1 MAQSKETGT
10 ERAAYTY
17 TPGDGHRYTW
27 DGGPVVTVETITTVA
42 GVLVFTP
49 GDPIRVGT
57 IRRTVTAFTDAVDA
71 IRAHR

>member
-1 MAQSKETGT
+1 MAQSKDTAQ

-27 DGGPVVTVETITTVA
+27 DGGPVVTVERITTVA

-49 GDPIRVGT
+49 GDPIAVGT
-57 IRRTVTAFTDAVDA
+57 ISRTVTAFTDAVDA
-71 IRAHR
+71 VRAAR